1 MPQVCAEEDHASWR
15 NIAAR
20 LSSPQSQSL
29 FADGPGTESTI
40 RLPVFDFGHEPP
52 PSSPAETANHRS
64 DGRKRTQKEQMELR
78 HREHQSKRFKAE
90 TTEKSGLSRRDR
102 SPMGEIA
109 QNQAVQHRA
118 GGSSRLV

>member
-1 MPQVCAEEDHASWR
+1 
-15 NIAAR
+15 
-20 LSSPQSQSL
+20 
-29 FADGPGTESTI
+29 
-40 RLPVFDFGHEPP
+40 
-52 PSSPAETANHRS
+52 
-64 DGRKRTQKEQMELR
+64 MELR